1 MNMTTETDTIIPTP
15 ENEMDRLVSGPRLL
29 EILWDEASRPSIRWL
44 RDQQRRRSIPFM
56 RVGRLI
62 WFCPRQ
68 VKDHMA
74 QWQLR
79 ARERRSLRRP
89 PFKTEVQAMHAVGAV
104 SAVQQ

>member
-1 MNMTTETDTIIPTP
+1 MNPESEVPIPVP
-15 ENEMDRLVSGPRLL
+15 ENEMDRFVNGQRLL

-44 RDQQRRRSIPFM
+44 RDQLRRRSIPFM

-74 QWQLR
+74 NWQLR

-89 PFKTEVQAMHAVGAV
+89 PFKTEFTVTH
-104 SAVQQ
+104 